1 MPRTGRRSGP
11 AAATPTGWSSR
22 AAPGCSITARS
33 TALSPADTIAIRTT
47 IAEHRPMALD
57 FTGKIVLV
65 TGGGNGIGA
74 ASARKFAA
82 SGAQVAVIDRDGDA
96 ARRVAAEIGGGAV
109 GYEVDVSDGGA
120 FARLAADV
128 AAKEGGIDVL
138 VNSAGTITRQTI
150 AAMPVADWD
159 RIMAVNLRGPFNGT
173 QAVIPHMKKRG
184 GGAIVNVA
192 SVAGRRISFGGGAN
206 YSASKAGL
214 LGLTRHAAYELAP
227 DKIRVNAVC
236 PGPTA
241 TGFGGGQVPSAERK
255 AERAK
260 KIPLGRMVE
269 ADDIADAILFLAS
282 DYSRMCTGIA
292 LDVDGGVLIS
302 NDIPYEEYFAR
313 AK

>member
-1 MPRTGRRSGP
+1 M
-11 AAATPTGWSSR
+11 
-22 AAPGCSITARS
+22 TA
-33 TALSPADTIAIRTT
+33 
-47 IAEHRPMALD
+47 D

-74 ASARKFAA
+74 ASSRAFAKAGAR
-82 SGAQVAVIDRDGDA
+82 VAVIDRDGA
-96 ARRVAAEIGGGAV
+96 AAESVAAEIDGGAT
-109 GYEVDVSDGGA
+109 GHALDVSDSAA
-120 FARLAADV
+120 FARLASDI
-128 AAKEGGIDVL
+128 AAREGGIDVL

-150 AAMPVADWD
+150 AAMPVGDWD
-159 RIMAVNLRGPFNGT
+159 RIIAVNLRGPFNGT
-173 QAVIPHMKKRG
+173 QAVIPHMRARG
-184 GGAIVNVA
+184 GGAIVNIA

-214 LGLTRHAAYELAP
+214 LGFTRHAAYELAP

-241 TGFGGGQVPSAERK
+241 TGFGSGQLPSNEQ
-255 AERAK
+255 RAQRAR

-269 ADDIADAILFLAS
+269 PEDIADVVLFLAS
-282 DYSRMCTGIA
+282 DMARMCTGVA

-313 AK
+313 AR